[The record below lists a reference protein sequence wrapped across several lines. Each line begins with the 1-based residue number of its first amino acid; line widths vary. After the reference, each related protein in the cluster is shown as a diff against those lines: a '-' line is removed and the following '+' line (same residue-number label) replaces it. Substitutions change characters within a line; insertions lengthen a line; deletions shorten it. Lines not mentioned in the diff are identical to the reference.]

1 MDDGP
6 GLIAGQRRPRP
17 DSYKLTNI
25 GSGNRWGDQVR
36 KWYRARLF
44 AYAVKKIA
52 VGTEDLQSND
62 LSIFTNIEKGRIR
75 ERNRFS
81 YPLLRYPNVDG
92 AGFTVDS
99 DGWIRHDLFLSRTA
113 IKTGTPL

>member
-1 MDDGP
+1 MSP
-6 GLIAGQRRPRP
+6 ALIHIPYQ
-17 DSYKLTNI
+17 LTDT

-52 VGTEDLQSND
+52 VGTEDLQPND

-81 YPLLRYPNVDG
+81 YTLLRYPNVNG

-99 DGWIRHDLFLSRTA
+99 DSWIRHDVFLRRTA
-113 IKTGTPL
+113 IKTRTTL